1 MAATNEHGR
10 ELWMSDG
17 TANGTVLVK
26 DIHMDMFHLFQHPI
40 VYLKPM
46 AIYFSEQMM
55 ESMEMNYGR
64 QMVRHLELD
73 FVEYFPR
80 KENSYPGYYRKQ

>member
-1 MAATNEHGR
+1 
-10 ELWMSDG
+10 
-17 TANGTVLVK
+17 
-26 DIHMDMFHLFQHPI
+26 
-40 VYLKPM
+40 M

-73 FVEYFPR
+73 FVKIFSPEKKIQTQDIMQKTMEVYI
-80 KENSYPGYYRKQ
+80 